1 MDDKKVEQW
10 SKKIYDQTKGTSY
23 AGAADASQG
32 YLQSKGYSA
41 AQIAIARSTPNISNI
56 DAVNEQLDIYAK
68 KFAAQAK
75 YTELATNAAN
85 TAPNATSSGTTRTIK
100 IEAPNST
107 TATVTASQSQ
117 ADTLEEIFSTLGRH
131 KKSS

>member
-1 MDDKKVEQW
+1 MDDKKVEQL

-56 DAVNEQLDIYAK
+56 DAVNEQLSREPKQLPVLHITDGKSWNEYVVEDFVLDGYDPHPPIK
-68 KFAAQAK
+68 
-75 YTELATNAAN
+75 
-85 TAPNATSSGTTRTIK
+85 APMA
-100 IEAPNST
+100 
-107 TATVTASQSQ
+107 V
-117 ADTLEEIFSTLGRH
+117 
-131 KKSS
+131 